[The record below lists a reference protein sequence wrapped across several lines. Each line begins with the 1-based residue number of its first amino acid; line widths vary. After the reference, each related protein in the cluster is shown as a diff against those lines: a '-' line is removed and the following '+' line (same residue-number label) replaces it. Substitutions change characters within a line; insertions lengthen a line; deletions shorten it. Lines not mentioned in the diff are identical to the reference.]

1 MIPPKIMKVNY
12 SINKNKKIFTSL
24 KKSNHKMS
32 KRIEDVLNLNFDRY
46 NNISKS
52 ADNNKK
58 DKQEKENVQI
68 EIKNPLLLSSSIK
81 QVQNFLPNVNDLLNT
96 DTDFKNNPSRQ
107 EHIKFEENI
116 KNEISH
122 YTQEENKLKEKL
134 HKVENKLINLDN
146 QIEDSK
152 IEIQAL
158 KALNVNDSNSILRK
172 MIIKKCEEEFYEQE
186 YKMIKRYDSLSKK
199 SSPKKRKSSK
209 MNLDKLNSFSN
220 QEFTTRLNLKLMKED
235 KLNREK
241 QKKIMVNMEAISYDK
256 EIIHKKLMDIHEELK
271 IIHNRR
277 KILIEKLYKHYLR
290 LLKDGKDSRK
300 DGLAWI
306 IIEIFYLNK
315 KVLTPNFPKYLDI
328 DCIHYL
334 FKMANLTIK
343 IMQLENKVKD
353 KKENLNKYLINDK
366 SMDNQINKNYFYDDT
381 DESNNIFEYNKKQ
394 LAYIISIFSQNIN
407 NRNGNDYNDDN
418 DNLFRKTKPI
428 SEISNTISNINN
440 DIEDKGKNYTQTL
453 SSRKPQI
460 FKTSKNYNQHSNT
473 MGKSVDYFLYKN
485 PKKKI
490 YKVNDI
496 QNYFNEN
503 NKNNSITK
511 ENEALK
517 SNEYLN
523 YSNLSNELFLLKK
536 EKDELK
542 IKEMNRIFKEFQR
555 NNYKERFQVDKK
567 TVINALIG
575 EDNLDNELIR
585 QERRERDYIYKM
597 KKIQLYQSSY
607 QGKKKFN

>member
-1 MIPPKIMKVNY
+1 MIPPKITKVNY
-12 SINKNKKIFTSL
+12 IINKEKKIFTSL
-24 KKSNHKMS
+24 KKNNHKMS

-58 DKQEKENVQI
+58 DKQEKETAQI
-68 EIKNPLLLSSSIK
+68 ELKNPLLLSSSIK
-81 QVQNFLPNVNDLLNT
+81 QVQSFLPNVNDLLNT

-107 EHIKFEENI
+107 EHIKFEEHL
-116 KNEISH
+116 KREISH

-172 MIIKKCEEEFYEQE
+172 MIIKKCEEDFYEQE
-186 YKMIKRYDSLSKK
+186 FNMIKRYDSLSKK
-199 SSPKKRKSSK
+199 LSPKKRKSSR
-209 MNLDKLNSFSN
+209 MNLDKLTSFN
-220 QEFTTRLNLKLMKED
+220 QDFNTRLNLKLMKED

-241 QKKIMVNMEAISYDK
+241 EKRIEQNMETISYDK
-256 EIIHKKLMDIHEELK
+256 EIIHKKLMGIHEELK
-271 IIHNRR
+271 IVHNKR
-277 KILIEKLYKHYLR
+277 KLLIDKLYKHYLH

-334 FKMANLTIK
+334 FKMANLSIK
-343 IMQLENKVKD
+343 INQLENKVKD

-366 SMDNQINKNYFYDDT
+366 SMDNQINKNYFYDDS
-381 DESNNIFEYNKKQ
+381 DENNNIFEYNRKQ
-394 LAYIISIFSQNIN
+394 LAYIISIFSQKVN
-407 NRNGNDYNDDN
+407 NRNYGNDDN

-428 SEISNTISNINN
+428 SEINNTISNINSDN
-440 DIEDKGKNYTQTL
+440 EDKGKNYTVTL
-453 SSRKPQI
+453 SSKKQQI

-485 PKKKI
+485 PKKKT

-503 NKNNSITK
+503 NKNNSLAK

-517 SNEYLN
+517 SSEYLN

-536 EKDELK
+536 EKDELR
-542 IKEMNRIFKEFQR
+542 IKEMNRIFKEFQK
-555 NNYKERFQVDKK
+555 NNYQEKFQVDKK

-575 EDNLDNELIR
+575 EDNLENELIR

-597 KKIQLYQSSY
+597 KKIQIYQTNY
-607 QGKKKFN
+607 QGNKKFI

>member
-1 MIPPKIMKVNY
+1 MIPPKITKVNY
-12 SINKNKKIFTSL
+12 TINKDKKIFTSL
-24 KKSNHKMS
+24 KKYNLKMS
-32 KRIEDVLNLNFDRY
+32 KRIEDVINLNFDRY
-46 NNISKS
+46 SNISKS
-52 ADNNKK
+52 TDYNKK

-68 EIKNPLLLSSSIK
+68 EMKNPLLLSSSIR
-81 QVQNFLPNVNDLLNT
+81 QVQSFLPNVNDLLNT

-107 EHIKFEENI
+107 EHVKFEERI
-116 KNEISH
+116 KKEISI

-134 HKVENKLINLDN
+134 NKVENKLINLDN
-146 QIEDSK
+146 QIEESK

-172 MIIKKCEEEFYEQE
+172 LIIKKCEEEFYEQQE
-186 YKMIKRYDSLSKK
+186 NNMIKRYDSMSKK
-199 SSPKKRKSSK
+199 YSPKKRKSSR
-209 MNLDKLNSFSN
+209 MNLDKLNSFSD
-220 QEFTTRLNLKLMKED
+220 QEFNTRLNMKLMRED

-241 QKKIMVNMEAISYDK
+241 EKRIEQNMEMISYDK
-256 EIIHKKLMDIHEELK
+256 EIIHKKLMNIHEELK
-271 IIHNRR
+271 IVHNKR
-277 KILIEKLYKHYLR
+277 KLLIDKLYKHYLH

-334 FKMANLTIK
+334 FKMANLSIK

-353 KKENLNKYLINDK
+353 KKENLNKFFINGK
-366 SMDNQINKNYFYDDT
+366 HMDHQNNKNYFYDDT
-381 DESNNIFEYNKKQ
+381 DENNNIFEYNRKQ
-394 LAYIISIFSQNIN
+394 LSYIISIFSQNIN
-407 NRNGNDYNDDN
+407 NRNDNN

-428 SEISNTISNINN
+428 SEIRNTTSNINN
-440 DIEDKGKNYTQTL
+440 DNDNEDKDKNYTQTL
-453 SSRKPQI
+453 SSKKPQI
-460 FKTSKNYNQHSNT
+460 FKTSKNYNQDSNR

-485 PKKKI
+485 PKKKA

-496 QNYFNEN
+496 QKYFNEN
-503 NKNNSITK
+503 NKNNSVSK
-511 ENEALK
+511 EKEALK

-536 EKDELK
+536 EKDELR
-542 IKEMNRIFKEFQR
+542 IKEMDRIFKEFQK

-575 EDNLDNELIR
+575 EDNLENELIR
-585 QERRERDYIYKM
+585 QERREKDYLYKM
-597 KKIQLYQSSY
+597 KKIQLYQSKY

>member
-1 MIPPKIMKVNY
+1 
-12 SINKNKKIFTSL
+12 
-24 KKSNHKMS
+24 
-32 KRIEDVLNLNFDRY
+32 
-46 NNISKS
+46 
-52 ADNNKK
+52 
-58 DKQEKENVQI
+58 
-68 EIKNPLLLSSSIK
+68 
-81 QVQNFLPNVNDLLNT
+81 
-96 DTDFKNNPSRQ
+96 
-107 EHIKFEENI
+107 
-116 KNEISH
+116 
-122 YTQEENKLKEKL
+122 
-134 HKVENKLINLDN
+134 
-146 QIEDSK
+146 
-152 IEIQAL
+152 
-158 KALNVNDSNSILRK
+158 
-172 MIIKKCEEEFYEQE
+172 
-186 YKMIKRYDSLSKK
+186 
-199 SSPKKRKSSK
+199 
-209 MNLDKLNSFSN
+209 
-220 QEFTTRLNLKLMKED
+220 MKED

-241 QKKIMVNMEAISYDK
+241 QKKIMLNMEAISYDK
-256 EIIHKKLMDIHEELK
+256 EIIHKKLTDIHEELK

-315 KVLTPNFPKYLDI
+315 KVLTSNFPKYLDI
-328 DCIHYL
+328 ECIHYL

-343 IMQLENKVKD
+343 IMQLEKKVKD

-366 SMDNQINKNYFYDDT
+366 SMDNPINKNYFYDDT

-418 DNLFRKTKPI
+418 DNLFRKRKPI
-428 SEISNTISNINN
+428 SEINNTISNINN

-460 FKTSKNYNQHSNT
+460 FKTSKNYNQHSNI

-503 NKNNSITK
+503 NKNNSIAK

-585 QERRERDYIYKM
+585 QERRERDYLYKI
-597 KKIQLYQSSY
+597 KKIQLYQSSN
-607 QGKKKFN
+607 QVKKKFN

>member
-1 MIPPKIMKVNY
+1 MIPPKITKVNY
-12 SINKNKKIFTSL
+12 IINKEKKIFASL
-24 KKSNHKMS
+24 KKNNHKMS

-58 DKQEKENVQI
+58 DKQEKEKVQI

-81 QVQNFLPNVNDLLNT
+81 QVESFLPNVNDLLNT
-96 DTDFKNNPSRQ
+96 VTDFKNNPSRQ
-107 EHIKFEENI
+107 EHIKFEDHI
-116 KNEISH
+116 KRDIAH
-122 YTQEENKLKEKL
+122 YTQEENKLKAKL
-134 HKVENKLINLDN
+134 NKVENKLINLDN

-186 YKMIKRYDSLSKK
+186 FNMIKRYDSLSKK
-199 SSPKKRKSSK
+199 LTPKKKKSSR
-209 MNLDKLNSFSN
+209 MNLDKLTSFN
-220 QEFTTRLNLKLMKED
+220 QDFTTRLNLKLMKED

-241 QKKIMVNMEAISYDK
+241 EKRIKQNMETISYDK
-256 EIIHKKLMDIHEELK
+256 EIIHKKLMTIHEELK
-271 IIHNRR
+271 IIHNKR
-277 KILIEKLYKHYLR
+277 KLLIDKLYKHYLH

-315 KVLTPNFPKYLDI
+315 KVLTSNFPKYLDI
-328 DCIHYL
+328 ECIHYL
-334 FKMANLTIK
+334 FKMANLSIK
-343 IMQLENKVKD
+343 IMQLEKKVKD

-366 SMDNQINKNYFYDDT
+366 SMDNQINKTYFYDDT
-381 DESNNIFEYNKKQ
+381 DENNNILEYNRKQ
-394 LAYIISIFSQNIN
+394 LAYIISIFSKKVN
-407 NRNGNDYNDDN
+407 NRNYENDDN
-418 DNLFRKTKPI
+418 DNLFRKTKPV
-428 SEISNTISNINN
+428 SEINNTMSNINS

-453 SSRKPQI
+453 SSKKQQI
-460 FKTSKNYNQHSNT
+460 FKTSKNYIQHSNT
-473 MGKSVDYFLYKN
+473 MGKSVDYFLYN
-485 PKKKI
+485 NQKKKA
-490 YKVNDI
+490 YKLNDI

-503 NKNNSITK
+503 NKNNYIAK

-523 YSNLSNELFLLKK
+523 YSNLSNELYLLKK
-536 EKDELK
+536 EKDQLK
-542 IKEMNRIFKEFQR
+542 IKEMDRIFKEFQK
-555 NNYKERFQVDKK
+555 NNYKEKFQIDKK

-575 EDNLDNELIR
+575 EDNLENELFR
-585 QERRERDYIYKM
+585 QEKRERDYIYKM
-597 KKIQLYQSSY
+597 KKVQLYQTNY
-607 QGKKKFN
+607 QGNKKIN